1 MRQSGI
7 LMHISSL
14 PGPGGIG
21 SLGQE
26 AFDFADFLHASGM
39 KLWQVLPMGPTGYG
53 ESPYQSSSVFAGNPM
68 LISCARLK
76 EEGLL
81 EYEPEEE
88 FSPAQLDK
96 IDFPA
101 VRENKEKLL
110 RRCFDKSECKLEK
123 ELAAFVQENA
133 WVKDFALFTAI
144 KNHFGGAMWTKWPDH
159 DIVVRRKECV
169 VFYRN
174 QLAIEVRYHIFCQYL
189 FQRQWSALKKYC
201 NGLGIQLFG
210 DMPIYVAED
219 SADTW
224 THPEVFQLDKNRL
237 PKRVAGVPPDYFSAD
252 GQLWGNP
259 LYRWTYLRL
268 RGYDWWVERM
278 RHMAKMYDVIRID
291 HFIGFA
297 NYYSIP
303 YGAPNA
309 RGGKWVVGPGK
320 SLFRTFNKKLP
331 GINII
336 AEDLGCL
343 SDRVFKLLD
352 YVKYPGMKVLT
363 FAFGGDDGNPHL
375 PANYATNCVAYTGT
389 HDNDTV
395 LGWVSTQDENTLN
408 HAKRV
413 LGFDKPEDAPEAFIR
428 AVMDSM
434 ADTAMFPM
442 QDILHLPGSA
452 RMNLPGTIGGNWL
465 WRMLP
470 GAATQ
475 EIAQHLRELNN
486 TYHRR
491 KNQA

>member
-1 MRQSGI
+1 M
-7 LMHISSL
+7 
-14 PGPGGIG
+14 
-21 SLGQE
+21 
-26 AFDFADFLHASGM
+26 
-39 KLWQVLPMGPTGYG
+39 
-53 ESPYQSSSVFAGNPM
+53 
-68 LISCARLK
+68 
-76 EEGLL
+76 
-81 EYEPEEE
+81 
-88 FSPAQLDK
+88 
-96 IDFPA
+96 
-101 VRENKEKLL
+101 VR
-110 RRCFDKSECKLEK
+110 
-123 ELAAFVQENA
+123 
-133 WVKDFALFTAI
+133 TI
-144 KNHFGGAMWTKWPDH
+144 PKNH
-159 DIVVRRKECV
+159 
-169 VFYRN
+169 
-174 QLAIEVRYHIFCQYL
+174 L
-189 FQRQWSALKKYC
+189 RQTRSS
-201 NGLGIQLFG
+201 Q
-210 DMPIYVAED
+210 
-219 SADTW
+219 
-224 THPEVFQLDKNRL
+224 
-237 PKRVAGVPPDYFSAD
+237 
-252 GQLWGNP
+252 P
-259 LYRWTYLRL
+259 LR
-268 RGYDWWVERM
+268 
-278 RHMAKMYDVIRID
+278 
-291 HFIGFA
+291 GFA

-428 AVMDSM
+428 SVMDSK

-475 EIAQHLRELNN
+475 EIAQHLHELNN
-486 TYHRR
+486 TYHRG